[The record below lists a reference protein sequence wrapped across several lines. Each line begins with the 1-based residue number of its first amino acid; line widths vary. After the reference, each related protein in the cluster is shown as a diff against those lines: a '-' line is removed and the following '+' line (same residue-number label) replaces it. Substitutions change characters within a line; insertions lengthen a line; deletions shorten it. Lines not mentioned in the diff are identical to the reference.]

1 MLPFGGFETPKYP
14 SICPRGSPLFRPSE
28 TKALCDVT
36 GKCLGGKG
44 SASPDEEGEGLHLT
58 VGGKGLSLTVGGKG
72 VSH

>member
-1 MLPFGGFETPKYP
+1 MLSFRGFETPKYP
-14 SICPRGSPLFRPSE
+14 SICPRGSPLFRPGG

-58 VGGKGLSLTVGGKG
+58 VGGKGSLTDGGREG